1 MLLFQWCQMDKCT
14 ECTFNS
20 WLLGISGE
28 KISYKYKLR
37 KTGSGQHSILK
48 KPEVTIFHIA
58 DVQFWQVYGA
68 GRGIPTSPQRIPPSS
83 RGIPPSPQGR
93 FPAERGV
100 HPWFLQCIADHWP
113 IPTYIFSCYC
123 GGWYS
128 HLTHTQSEH
137 KYTKMRN
144 SNQNKSMVSL
154 KYILYMYI

>member
-68 GRGIPTSPQRIPPSS
+68 GQGVPSSSRGILASPRGPTPSS
-83 RGIPPSPQGR
+83 RGIPSSPRGI
-93 FPAERGV
+93 PAERGV
-100 HPWFLQCIADHWP
+100 HPWFSQSIANQFLP
-113 IPTYIFSCYC
+113 VFSLAIVEDGIVTWHICRVNPNTPK
-123 GGWYS
+123 WETS
-128 HLTHTQSEH
+128 IKT
-137 KYTKMRN
+137 N
-144 SNQNKSMVSL
+144 
-154 KYILYMYI
+154 